1 MATFSDPVRGGFSAR
16 ITQLELEYFEVESDI
31 IGGKLGFSVSFPE
44 GYDPEGPQY
53 PVVYALDSQWQGGLY
68 EKMHRG
74 LTGPEGAHEVKPFVQ
89 INIGYIDE
97 GVDALAVRNRDL
109 LPPGEPCPDFM
120 RDYITE
126 MFGSNPEI
134 VEQFFEW
141 IENPHADHF
150 LNFLENEL
158 HPFVKDHYNV
168 GDDEAGVFGF
178 SYGGLF
184 SIYALTAGSTLF
196 TNFGAGSP
204 GILVP
209 NSTVFDLYRQFAA
222 NPENDGRPRRL
233 HVTLGTGEILGPHEF
248 YRLLGIEVLKLLN
261 VMRNEPVEGFELT
274 AKIFE
279 GEDHETG
286 CIDAYRSFAR
296 TCYPV
301 WR

>member
-16 ITQLELEYFEVESDI
+16 IAQLELEYFEVESDI

-150 LNFLENEL
+150 LNFLETEL
-158 HPFVKDHYNV
+158 
-168 GDDEAGVFGF
+168 
-178 SYGGLF
+178 